1 MGSDPCKQLNLQGD
15 GAFADVGS
23 AFAVER
29 ASAAAPGVTVTLG
42 DDGLAGGAL
51 TMSRIPPVDRN
62 TTNDSVRKNFD
73 AIQKQLGTVPNMM
86 RTMAQSSSVLDAY
99 LGFGAALRTGR
110 LPVSLHEQIALA
122 VAEINSCDYCLSAHT
137 ALGRGAGLSND
148 ELTASREARAVD
160 PKAAA
165 ALKFARAVVERR
177 GDVRDQ
183 DLAVVRAAGYTDGD
197 IAEIIAH
204 VALNVFT
211 NYFNRAAHT
220 EIDFP
225 LVTAGQLA

>member
-1 MGSDPCKQLNLQGD
+1 
-15 GAFADVGS
+15 
-23 AFAVER
+23 
-29 ASAAAPGVTVTLG
+29 
-42 DDGLAGGAL
+42 
-51 TMSRIPPVDRN
+51 MSRIPPVDRN
-62 TTNDSVRKNFD
+62 TTDDRIRKNFD

-86 RTMAQSSSVLDAY
+86 RTMAQSSPVLDAY
-99 LGFGAALRTGR
+99 LGFGAALRRGR

-137 ALGRGAGLSND
+137 ALGRGEGLSND
-148 ELTASREARAVD
+148 ELTVAREARAVD
-160 PKAAA
+160 SKAAA
-165 ALKFARAVVERR
+165 ALQFAQAVVDHR

-183 DLAVVRAAGYTDGD
+183 DLVGVRGAGYTDGD

-211 NYFNRAAHT
+211 NYFNRAAQT

-225 LVTAGQLA
+225 LVTSRQLA

>member
-1 MGSDPCKQLNLQGD
+1 MN
-15 GAFADVGS
+15 
-23 AFAVER
+23 
-29 ASAAAPGVTVTLG
+29 
-42 DDGLAGGAL
+42 
-51 TMSRIPPVDRN
+51 RIPPVDRS
-62 TTNDSVRKNFD
+62 TTTESVRKSFD

-86 RTMAQSSSVLDAY
+86 RTMAQSPSVLDAY
-99 LGFGAALRTGR
+99 LGFGAALRRGS

-122 VAEINSCDYCLSAHT
+122 VAEVNACDYCLSAHT
-137 ALGRGAGLSND
+137 VLGRGAGLSND
-148 ELTASREARAVD
+148 QLRASREASASD
-160 PKAAA
+160 PKTAA
-165 ALKFARAVVERR
+165 ALQFARAVVERR

-183 DLAVVRAAGYTDGD
+183 DLASVRAAGYSDGD

-225 LVTAGQLA
+225 LVTTGQLA

>member
-1 MGSDPCKQLNLQGD
+1 MVMLS
-15 GAFADVGS
+15 
-23 AFAVER
+23 
-29 ASAAAPGVTVTLG
+29 

-62 TTNDSVRKNFD
+62 TTNDTIRKNFD

-99 LGFGAALRTGR
+99 LGFGAALRSGR

-148 ELTASREARAVD
+148 ELTASREARAVE

-165 ALKFARAVVERR
+165 ALEFARAVVERR

-183 DLAVVRAAGYTDGD
+183 DLAVVRAAGYSDGD

-204 VALNVFT
+204 VGLNVFT